1 IFFAHCH
8 SHLTGGSITAPYS
21 PTLVHSGLLRHHD
34 QFWSASSNPSPPPR
48 RRLRIENRPSSPDTP
63 PSSPVVQSLHR
74 SETRTMR
81 SSILSAA
88 AVLAGLHLVNG
99 QTFSDCNPVKGDKC
113 DPKSGLGTTITT
125 DFTQKSDDWREAD
138 GTSLKYGSNG
148 AEFTISKKTDAPTIA
163 FDKYIF
169 FGKVSVTMRS
179 SPGQGTVSSFILES
193 DVLDEIDW
201 EWLGSDDR
209 NVQSNFF
216 GKGNTTTYDRGG
228 IHPVA
233 TPIETFTTY
242 SIDWTKDAI
251 KWYIGDTLVRTLAY
265 NDPKTLGGSN
275 YPQTP
280 MRVKMGSW
288 IGCLDAA
295 DPKTQGTCEWAGG
308 AIDLTKGPYTMYVQ
322 SVTIQ
327 DYGCGGQYSY
337 SDTSGSYQSIKST
350 GSCDGKPDPEV
361 TSTAPSSYST
371 KNGGILVQTSAT
383 LSANVTKPTG
393 TGYPAAGNE
402 TSHGASTA
410 TGASSGY
417 GAVPTSTGVPMVSTN
432 AAPRHQSGRV
442 ELGVMALGLGLGYLV
457 V

>member
-1 IFFAHCH
+1 
-8 SHLTGGSITAPYS
+8 
-21 PTLVHSGLLRHHD
+21 
-34 QFWSASSNPSPPPR
+34 
-48 RRLRIENRPSSPDTP
+48 
-63 PSSPVVQSLHR
+63 
-74 SETRTMR
+74 MR

-88 AVLAGLHLVNG
+88 AVLAGLNMVNG
-99 QTFSDCNPVKGDKC
+99 QTFSDCNPIKGDKC
-113 DPKSGLGTTITT
+113 DPKAGLGTTITT

-201 EWLGSDDR
+201 EWLGSDDN

-228 IHPVA
+228 FHSVSK
-233 TPIETFTTY
+233 PIETFTTY

-251 KWYIGDTLVRTLAY
+251 KWYVGDTLVRTVAY

-288 IGCLDAA
+288 IGCLDPS

-308 AIDLTKGPYTMYVQ
+308 AIDLTKGPYTMYVK

-327 DYGCGGQYSY
+327 DYGCGGLYSY
-337 SDTSGSYQSIKST
+337 SDASGSYQSIKST
-350 GSCDGKPDPEV
+350 GSCDGQPDPEA
-361 TSTAPSSYST
+361 TTTAPSSYST
-371 KNGGILVQTSAT
+371 KNGGILVETSAT
-383 LSANVTKPTG
+383 MSSNGTKPTG
-393 TGYPAAGNE
+393 TAYPAAGNG
-402 TSHGASTA
+402 TSHGTTTA

-417 GAVPTSTGVPMVSTN
+417 GAGPTSTGVGIVSTN
-432 AAPRHQSGRV
+432 SAPRHKYGRF
-442 ELGVMALGLGLGYLV
+442 ELGLMALGLGLGSLV
-457 V
+457 L